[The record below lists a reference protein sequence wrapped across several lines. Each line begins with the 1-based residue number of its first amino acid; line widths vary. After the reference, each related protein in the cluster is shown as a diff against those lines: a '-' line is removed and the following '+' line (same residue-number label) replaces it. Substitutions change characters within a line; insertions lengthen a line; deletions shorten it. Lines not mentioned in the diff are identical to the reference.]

1 MYKYK
6 LILRFAFPSTAAP
19 ASFQEKRNELESAVN
34 IFNDKFLGRK
44 EIEIL
49 ELDSVAII
57 NLITLEPV
65 KNPTREISAFS
76 QILKYDFQWEKF
88 TQNKNRMFE
97 VTLKEGPSSL
107 NSKVEN
113 GEINVTNVKETLKG
127 ILGATEIEDL
137 EIMIQ
142 DLRLLLNIAES
153 KKVILEAE
161 KIINDEKEN

>member
-1 MYKYK
+1 
-6 LILRFAFPSTAAP
+6 
-19 ASFQEKRNELESAVN
+19 
-34 IFNDKFLGRK
+34 
-44 EIEIL
+44 
-49 ELDSVAII
+49 
-57 NLITLEPV
+57 
-65 KNPTREISAFS
+65 
-76 QILKYDFQWEKF
+76 
-88 TQNKNRMFE
+88 MFE